1 MFETMPRCCVECFA
15 HEWLRDCVRENSV
28 ERGDCDYCERKD
40 VELLSIGVLYG
51 PFERLLDLYVPSNG
65 PHGNALIDLVQSATI
80 AGRCLMFGWMTSDR
94 SWSHPDIRPPSSGDA
109 G

>member
-40 VELLSIGVLYG
+40 VELLNIGVLYG
-51 PFERLLDLYVPSNG
+51 PFERLLGLYV
-65 PHGNALIDLVQSATI
+65 QATDHI
-80 AGRCLMFGWMTSDR
+80 ETR
-94 SWSHPDIRPPSSGDA
+94 SSTWSRAPPSRDVVSCSVG
-109 G
+109 